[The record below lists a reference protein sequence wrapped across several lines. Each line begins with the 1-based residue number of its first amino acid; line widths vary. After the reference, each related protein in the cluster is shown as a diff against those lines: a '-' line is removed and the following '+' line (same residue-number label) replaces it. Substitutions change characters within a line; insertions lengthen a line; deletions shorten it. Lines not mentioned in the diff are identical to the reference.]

1 MAERRGEEGLP
12 DADRSQEDH
21 VLLALDEAERQEVAH
36 AVTVEGDRRIP
47 VEAFKGLLLLEAG
60 TSEATGE
67 VLLVPARDLVVQ
79 GELEEVE
86 VSELRL
92 PRIGHALGERR
103 EQAPEL
109 EPLHGGLERLADLH
123 GSWFSFRCG

>member
-21 VLLALDEAERQEVAH
+21 VLLALDEAEGEQVAH
-36 AVTVEGDRRIP
+36 PVPVEGHRRIP
-47 VEAFKGLLLLEAG
+47 VEALEGLLLLEAG
-60 TSEATGE
+60 AGEAAGQ
-67 VLLVPARDLVVQ
+67 VLLVAAGDLVVE

-86 VSELRL
+86 LRELRL
-92 PRIGHALGERR
+92 PRVGDALRERR

-109 EPLHGGLERLADLH
+109 EALHGG
-123 GSWFSFRCG
+123 S